1 LFGCKPFFPK
11 SFQLFFFDKIN
22 TVKPSQTSGR
32 VNDDG
37 YRESLSVLRQD
48 VCAGHASGA
57 ATEGVFDGVPE
68 GPEK

>member
-1 LFGCKPFFPK
+1 M
-11 SFQLFFFDKIN
+11 
-22 TVKPSQTSGR
+22 KPSQTSGR